1 MQKIEKW
8 RIQEL
13 VLVLEEISSIL
24 RKGNNAEWASVF
36 SHYYQEA
43 RQILESKNL
52 QVDKLNRLIFNI
64 KNCFHTGSSLDDPL
78 IFEDM
83 QKEFYGILKE
93 YQTTRLRLLG
103 ILQQMED
110 QLVEFIH

>member
-13 VLVLEEISSIL
+13 VLVLEDISVIL
-24 RKGNNAEWASVF
+24 KKGNNTEWANVF
-36 SHYYQEA
+36 SHYHLEA
-43 RQILESKNL
+43 QKILNSRTL
-52 QVDKLNRLIFNI
+52 QVDKLNRLIRNI
-64 KNCFHTGSSLDDPL
+64 INCFHSGSSLDNPL

-83 QKEFYGILKE
+83 QKEFYVILKDF
-93 YQTTRLRLLG
+93 QTARLRLLG
-103 ILQQMED
+103 IIRQMED

>member
-24 RKGNNAEWASVF
+24 KKGKNAEWAGVF
-36 SHYYQEA
+36 SHYHHEA
-43 RQILESKNL
+43 QQILESQNL
-52 QVDKLNRLIFNI
+52 QIDKLNRLMFNI
-64 KNCFHTGSSLDDPL
+64 KNCFHTGSTLDDPL
-78 IFEDM
+78 TFEDM

-103 ILQQMED
+103 IIQQMED

>member
-13 VLVLEEISSIL
+13 VLILEELSDIL
-24 RKGNNAEWASVF
+24 KKGKNAEWASVF
-36 SHYYQEA
+36 SHYHHEA
-43 RQILESKNL
+43 QKILESETLKV
-52 QVDKLNRLIFNI
+52 QKLNRLIFNI
-64 KNCFHTGSSLDDPL
+64 KNCFHTGSSLDNPL

-93 YQTTRLRLLG
+93 FQTTRLRLLG
-103 ILQQMED
+103 IIQQMED

>member
-13 VLVLEEISSIL
+13 VLVLEELSYIL
-24 RKGNNAEWASVF
+24 KKGKNAEWAGVF
-36 SHYYQEA
+36 SHYHQEA
-43 RQILESKNL
+43 LKILESETLKV
-52 QVDKLNRLIFNI
+52 QKLNRLIFNI
-64 KNCFHTGSSLDDPL
+64 KNCFHTGSSLDNPL

-93 YQTTRLRLLG
+93 FETTRLRLLG
-103 ILQQMED
+103 IIQQIEA

>member
-13 VLVLEEISSIL
+13 VLVLDELSIIL
-24 RKGNNAEWASVF
+24 KKGKNTEWSNVF
-36 SHYYQEA
+36 SHYHLEA
-43 RQILESKNL
+43 QKLLESKTL
-52 QVDKLNRLIFNI
+52 QVDKLDRLIFNI
-64 KNCFHTGSSLDDPL
+64 KNCFHSGSSLDNPL

-93 YQTTRLRLLG
+93 FKTARLRLLG
-103 ILQQMED
+103 IIRQMED
-110 QLVEFIH
+110 QLVEFVH